1 MVGKI
6 DARREKRATPGKKF
20 GTTTYKS
27 GGRVK
32 KQVGGAMPGVGAAG
46 AARPLAAGA
55 ARPLAGAAGVQRPL
69 GGAGMARPLGGG
81 ALPSTRM
88 IKKGGKV
95 KAKHGGMKDKKKK

>member
-32 KQVGGAMPGVGAAG
+32 KQVGGVMPGVGAAG
-46 AARPLAAGA
+46 ARPLAAGA
-55 ARPLAGAAGVQRPL
+55 ARPLAGAAGVQ
-69 GGAGMARPLGGG
+69 RPLGGG

>member
-32 KQVGGAMPGVGAAG
+32 KQVGGVMPGVGAAG
-46 AARPLAAGA
+46 ARPLAAGA